1 MYIKEGKIYDM
12 VNDIAIQSGSDTG
25 ASNPRNVTICNGGGN
40 VSIGTAADANYRL
53 KVSGSS
59 LFDGNVGI
67 GGYNSSYKLY
77 VSGTTCTSSLKV
89 NNTYEFVINWDNDE
103 FFEVG
108 AYNREIHAIG
118 SWYGSWRGASDIR
131 KKNIVS
137 KVDVDVAQ
145 IAELPIF
152 NFTWKN
158 STDKDTYLGTSAQ
171 EVKKLFPSAV
181 SVMSDGML
189 GMAYGETALAAAVM
203 TARKVVDHEARI
215 KQLERENEQLR
226 KELAAVQTT
235 PNPS

>member
-1 MYIKEGKIYDM
+1 M

-40 VSIGTAADANYRL
+40 VGIGTAADNTHKM

-89 NNTYEFVINWDNDE
+89 NSTYEFVVNWDNDE

-118 SWYGSWRGASDIR
+118 SWYGTWRGASDIR
-131 KKNIVS
+131 KKNVVS

-189 GMAYGETALAAAVM
+189 GMAYGETALAATVM
-203 TARKVVDHEARI
+203 TAKKVVDHEARI